1 MYLSGEY
8 LPLVL
13 SVLNHF
19 RSRGIWRNTRG
30 FTLARGRTNVLSV
43 LNHFHSRHPLAHTT
57 KIVLGMVSPVFHKML
72 FVLWREDKE
81 VLVEGMT
88 PAAFK
93 IMKNAIY
100 NVMSM
105 EKSLKGKSATEVFV
119 VLDLVKRYQI
129 HELKK
134 IVLDHLSSSRL
145 YQGAKLT
152 STKNVLV
159 ADWLKVS
166 SERNAVARTC
176 QDFRKDETLN
186 QSATGKP
193 CFHFRSVSS

>member
-19 RSRGIWRNTRG
+19 RSRGIWRNIRG

-57 KIVLGMVSPVFHKML
+57 KIVLGMVSPVFHRML

-81 VLVEGMT
+81 VLVERMT

-105 EKSLKGKSATEVFV
+105 EKSLKGKSATEVFA

-134 IVLDHLSSSRL
+134 IVLDHLSSFFLADDTVLEVAADAMKRSRK
-145 YQGAKLT
+145 Y
-152 STKNVLV
+152 
-159 ADWLKVS
+159 VS
-166 SERNAVARTC
+166 SRAGSEAY
-176 QDFRKDETLN
+176 
-186 QSATGKP
+186 
-193 CFHFRSVSS
+193 

>member
-1 MYLSGEY
+1 M
-8 LPLVL
+8 
-13 SVLNHF
+13 
-19 RSRGIWRNTRG
+19 
-30 FTLARGRTNVLSV
+30 
-43 LNHFHSRHPLAHTT
+43 PLASIEGGVPPLKQTNKQT
-57 KIVLGMVSPVFHKML
+57 VFHRML

-134 IVLDHLSSSRL
+134 IVLDHLPFHCL
-145 YQGAKLT
+145 
-152 STKNVLV
+152 
-159 ADWLKVS
+159 LKRVS
-166 SERNAVARTC
+166 Y
-176 QDFRKDETLN
+176 L
-186 QSATGKP
+186 QSITN
-193 CFHFRSVSS
+193 